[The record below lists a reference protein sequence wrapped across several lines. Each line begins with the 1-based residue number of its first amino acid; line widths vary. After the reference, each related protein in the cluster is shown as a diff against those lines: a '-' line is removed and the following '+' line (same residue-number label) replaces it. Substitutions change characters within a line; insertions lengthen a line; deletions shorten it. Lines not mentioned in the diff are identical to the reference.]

1 MLIDRFD
8 AYGEI
13 LPKVSEGKDE
23 AARTAPAVLGRI
35 GQYAFW
41 VLVAVIVTARIVY
54 YPAAPSFEVGSASD
68 PKQVIAR

>member
-23 AARTAPAVLGRI
+23 AARTASAVLGRI

-41 VLVAVIVTARIVY
+41 ALVTVIIAARIIY
-54 YPAAPSFEVGSASD
+54 YPATPNFEVGSASD
-68 PKQVIAR
+68 PKQIIAR